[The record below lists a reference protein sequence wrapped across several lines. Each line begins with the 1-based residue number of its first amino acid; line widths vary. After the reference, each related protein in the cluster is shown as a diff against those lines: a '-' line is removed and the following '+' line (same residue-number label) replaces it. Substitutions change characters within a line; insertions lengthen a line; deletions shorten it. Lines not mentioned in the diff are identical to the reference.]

1 MTERVAAP
9 HPLRPPDHRR
19 HDQRRHD
26 QRAWNWPLVLIVI
39 CGAFA
44 AAVTLTALSALQLTS
59 RTAALP
65 LLDRS
70 VEALLQIDAYVE
82 YAWPALE
89 AAAASGMAIP
99 LEGYPIA
106 LELDPDALDDGPAAV
121 ADAIRSTTVEL
132 VYADGLQV
140 LSESPQTDRL
150 LTELGLVDAAIDRL
164 AADSRTA
171 ALIAVLISGAVSLLL
186 AAAAASQSRGLGRY
200 SAPAAT
206 LGIGALAVWLLGA
219 IARSTF
225 LGRASDTTDP
235 FAAELWLV
243 AADAVSLV
251 VRNASAVSIA
261 CIAVVGAAVV
271 GGFLLRLLD
280 DSSRL

>member
-1 MTERVAAP
+1 MTQRSPAA
-9 HPLRPPDHRR
+9 HPLRPPN
-19 HDQRRHD
+19 QRRHD
-26 QRAWNWPLVLIVI
+26 QPAWNWPLVLIVL

-44 AAVTLTALSALQLTS
+44 AGVALIALSAVQLTS

-99 LEGYPIA
+99 LEGYPIE
-106 LELDPDALDDGPAAV
+106 LELDPDALADGPDAV

-132 VYADGLQV
+132 VYADGLQI
-140 LSESPQTDRL
+140 LSESHQADRL

-171 ALIAVLISGAVSLLL
+171 GLIAALISGTIALLL
-186 AAAAASQSRGLGRY
+186 AVAAASQARGLGRY

-206 LGIGALAVWLLGA
+206 LGIGALAVWLLAA
-219 IARSTF
+219 IARSSC
-225 LGRASDTTDP
+225 LGRASGTTDP

-251 VRNASAVSIA
+251 VRNASVVSIA
-261 CIAVVGAAVV
+261 CIAVMGAAVV

-280 DSSRL
+280 DSSQP